1 MVDGGSHDGSMEL
14 ARDNGIETYV
24 QKKRG
29 IRFAYIE
36 AWPLI
41 RGNLVITFSPGG
53 DVLFVLPTPASEEAP
68 PVPLPWS
75 SQVPVSTDDSLRLQY
90 VVEAFDANNLRVRVV
105 NPGSGS
111 WMFYSDVWHPSWR
124 ATVNGKPVPVY
135 RADLALQSRSSR
147 RRRER
152 RAPSVWIDDLLM
164 VRDAPRDERLGVV
177 GRALLDDVNAAPV
190 EAQRTLVRSRADK

>member
-1 MVDGGSHDGSMEL
+1 MVDGGSHDGSVEF

-135 RADLALQSRSSR
+135 RADLAYKAVPLAAG
-147 RRRER
+147 EN
-152 RAPSVWIDDLLM
+152 VVLLRFGSTTFSWCAM
-164 VRDAPRDERLGVV
+164 LLAMNALAWLG
-177 GRALLDDVNAAPV
+177 GL
-190 EAQRTLVRSRADK
+190 SWMM